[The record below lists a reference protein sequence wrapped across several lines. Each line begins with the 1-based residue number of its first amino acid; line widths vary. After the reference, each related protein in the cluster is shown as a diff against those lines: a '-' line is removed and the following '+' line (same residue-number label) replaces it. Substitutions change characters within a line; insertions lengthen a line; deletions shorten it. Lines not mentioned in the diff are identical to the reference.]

1 MSFDRNANEFAHDVV
16 CIAKGNVL
24 SHEIVCKIGR
34 RSEPLER
41 SVAHGRSIGL
51 DMGKHVDKST
61 QTVLQGFDGVK
72 ERFFIFLV
80 VFVVGERL
88 ALHERQ

>member
-1 MSFDRNANEFAHDVV
+1 MV

-51 DMGKHVDKST
+51 DMGKHVDKGT
-61 QTVLQGFDGVK
+61 QTVLQGSDGVK
-72 ERFFIFLV
+72 KRFFVFLV